1 MNIKSLLL
9 GSAAA
14 MVAATGAQAAD
25 AIVVAEPEPMEY
37 VRICDT
43 YGTGFFY
50 IPGTETCLKIGGYLR
65 YQIDYRDSDDDVW
78 KLARFAPSFDA
89 RNSTEWGTL
98 RSYAEVEFNW
108 TLNSTRT
115 GYENGMT
122 LRHAFIDIGDQN
134 FLRIGKAWNPLRSW
148 VPTGN
153 NINDQQLSA
162 GVYNLGQITYAFNAT
177 NGAGIGG
184 GIGFSGFVSV
194 IESDGRD
201 FHPSIEAGIGYG
213 WGPRPSTNFA
223 RLAVGY
229 DTDEGSFMVRG
240 GVDVALGSIATGR
253 VAVQYV
259 NDEPGY
265 YRAALGGS
273 EWSVLAAVDV
283 KATDTVAVN
292 LVGAWYDDGP
302 SGLVQ
307 REWEAS
313 VGLNWQPF
321 GNNSLQIR
329 PEITYVNNRDV
340 DDNWGATLRFQRN
353 F

>member
-43 YGTGFFY
+43 YGTGYFY

-65 YQIDYRDSDDDVW
+65 YDINYRDSDDSVW

-108 TLNSTRT
+108 ALNAART
-115 GYENGMT
+115 GYENNVY

-134 FLRIGKAWNPLRSW
+134 FLRIGKAWNPIRSW
-148 VPTGN
+148 VGTGST
-153 NINDQQLSA
+153 INDQALNA
-162 GVYNLGQITYAFNAT
+162 TTYNVGQITYAFNAT
-177 NGAGIGG
+177 NGGGIGG

-194 IESDGRD
+194 VESDGAD

-240 GVDVALGSIATGR
+240 GVDVALGSIANGR
-253 VAVQYV
+253 IAVQYV

-265 YRAALGGS
+265 YRGALGGS
-273 EWSVLAAVDV
+273 EWSVVAGLDV
-283 KATDTVAVN
+283 KASSTVTVN
-292 LVGAWYDDGP
+292 LVAGWYDDGP
-302 SGLVQ
+302 FGAAN
-307 REWEAS
+307 REWEAA

-329 PEITYVNNRDV
+329 PEVQYISNRFG
-340 DDNWGATLRFQRN
+340 DDNFGANLRFQRN